1 MNQKLG
7 LVAVLFLLSVV
18 FFSFIGLRNQFENYI
33 PFQKAVQTLAKVEN
47 IDLDEN
53 SRLLDQNGNLLFEF
67 RGEESR
73 IYLSYKEIP
82 EYVREAFISTE
93 DQYFLQHHGIDGKG
107 IARAFIINSKDG
119 GIQQGGSTIT
129 QQLSRN
135 LFLTHERTYD
145 RKLKELLIS
154 YRIEQQLT
162 KEEIL
167 ELYINTI
174 YFQNGVYGIEKASR
188 YYFNKTA
195 SELTLG
201 ESALLAAIPN
211 NPGLYN
217 PLTKLDNTKKRQKW
231 ILDKMKKQGFIDES
245 LYGAAIKQPIK
256 LNISQQAA
264 PFPEVV
270 GYVKEELL
278 SLLAEEPSNKELTAK
293 ELVLQRDKLLR
304 SGVAIE
310 TSLDSELQT
319 VALHAIKGRLSDS
332 GVEGAAVVV
341 DHATKQIV
349 AMVGGKH
356 VGLEEFNRSYQA
368 KRQPGSV
375 IKPLLAYA
383 PYVDVFGAK
392 PHSLLSAAKIC
403 EGNYCPNNYGGAS
416 YGTVSLKKAM
426 ASSINTAAVRA
437 LKKTGVEKAFSYLDL
452 FGFSSVTLED
462 HKLASALGGFSIG
475 FSPLELTSAYTAF
488 SSNGTYVKPRLITS
502 VKDKSGRV
510 LYKWN
515 EQPVRVW
522 SEKTNTVMREM
533 LEAVTISGT
542 ARDARFSGS
551 TYIGGKT
558 GTTND
563 VRDLWFVG
571 LTDRYTAGVW
581 VGRDTPGSLRS
592 IERSSPEVLI
602 WRDILKKAHEN
613 E

>member
-7 LVAVLFLLSVV
+7 LVALLFLLSVV
-18 FFSFIGLRNQFENYI
+18 FFSFVGLRNEFENYI

-82 EYVREAFISTE
+82 EYIRQAFIATE
-93 DQYFLQHHGIDGKG
+93 DQYFLQHHGIDGKA
-107 IARAFIINSKDG
+107 IARAFIANSKDG

-135 LFLTHERTYD
+135 LFLTQERTYD

-195 SELTLG
+195 TELTLG

-211 NPGLYN
+211 NPELYN

-231 ILDKMKKQGFIDES
+231 ILDKMRNQGFIDEA

-256 LNISQQAA
+256 LNVSQQTV

-270 GYVKEELL
+270 GYIKDELL
-278 SLLAEEPSNKELTAK
+278 SLLAEAPSNKGLTAK

-304 SGVAIE
+304 SGVVVE
-310 TSLDSELQT
+310 TSLDSKLQT
-319 VALHAIKGRLSDS
+319 VVLQAIKGRLPYS

-341 DHATKQIV
+341 DHASKQIV
-349 AMVGGKH
+349 AMVGGKQ
-356 VGLEEFNRSYQA
+356 VGLDEFNRAYQA
-368 KRQPGSV
+368 KRQPGSA

-452 FGFSSVTLED
+452 FEFSSVTLED
-462 HKLASALGGFSIG
+462 HQLASALGGFSNG
-475 FSPLELTSAYTAF
+475 FSPLELTSAYTTF
-488 SSNGTYVKPRLITS
+488 SSNGTYVKPRLITT

-533 LEAVTISGT
+533 LEAVTVSGT

-563 VRDLWFVG
+563 VKDLWFVG

-592 IERSSPEVLI
+592 IEKSSPEVMI
-602 WRDILKKAHEN
+602 WRDIMKKAYQK
-613 E
+613 